1 MEALPGPI
9 VGATIIEVATN
20 WFKQSNE
27 DARTSYAKAWQEY
40 VEAGR
45 PEGKAPKKARKLKWN
60 ILATLKAV
68 LSFMDYATGECIAT
82 YEMIKIAA
90 QCCRDTVYQHL
101 NILRGLGL
109 IDWVRRCEPTGNTEG
124 QMTKAAPNAY
134 FFEISRLP
142 LKAQNWMRQ
151 ILERRGVK
159 LEAHP
164 DRQGS
169 GPVPN
174 RAQRLA
180 GRIAKSLSSLTGGRR
195 NEEARTSQLQA
206 EAAFVR
212 DEMLWF
218 GDIPTHQWAEIR
230 HPGDLVAQEAYNA
243 RMGFLSF
250 TPESLEMPL
259 HSPHENLKDK
269 DRGR

>member
-1 MEALPGPI
+1 

-142 LKAQNWMRQ
+142 LKAQN
-151 ILERRGVK
+151 
-159 LEAHP
+159 
-164 DRQGS
+164 
-169 GPVPN
+169 
-174 RAQRLA
+174 
-180 GRIAKSLSSLTGGRR
+180 
-195 NEEARTSQLQA
+195 
-206 EAAFVR
+206 
-212 DEMLWF
+212 
-218 GDIPTHQWAEIR
+218 
-230 HPGDLVAQEAYNA
+230 
-243 RMGFLSF
+243 
-250 TPESLEMPL
+250 
-259 HSPHENLKDK
+259 
-269 DRGR
+269 